1 MARLKDREKAL
12 ALRKKGMSYSQIK
25 KALNVSKGTLS
36 TWLRKYPLSAERINE
51 LRGKNE
57 KRIERFRETMKQK
70 REKRQKE
77 IYAVQKKFILPLN
90 NREIF
95 LAGLI
100 LYWGEGTKAQRNSL
114 IVSNSDPSVIKFFIY
129 WLTKTLSV
137 PRSNIKICLHLYR
150 DMEVDKEIKYWSDI
164 LVIPRKQFNRPYIKK
179 TSLRRINHKGSFGHG
194 TCQARVN
201 NTQLTEKVLMSI
213 KAISNRYQ

>member
-1 MARLKDREKAL
+1 M
-12 ALRKKGMSYSQIK
+12 
-25 KALNVSKGTLS
+25 SKGTLS
-36 TWLRKYPLSAERINE
+36 SWLRKYPLSAERINE

-77 IYAVQKKFILPLN
+77 IYTVQKKFVLPLN

-137 PRSNIKICLHLYR
+137 PRSNIKIYLHLYK
-150 DMEVDKEIKYWSDI
+150 DMKIDKEVKYWSDI
-164 LVIPRKQFNRPYIKK
+164 LAIPRKQFNRPYIKK
-179 TSLRRINHKGSFGHG
+179 TLFRRINHKGSFGHG
-194 TCQARVN
+194 TCQTRVN

-213 KAISNRYQ
+213 KAISNCYQ